1 MQFTEDINWYRYV
14 FLEIKMNQKFKKI
27 FLMLILI
34 IVSCSSVVYAKEFTY
49 SEVRYDDNGA
59 PYIIATNV
67 DDSKEQY
74 KVPWNSEQ
82 GRFFFFV
89 QETSNHS
96 SGSGFPISV
105 PYDDYVKSRGDSSVP
120 PKTDLDKSQTEGSQA
135 AQEKAEQQ
143 AKAEGINKKAIDAA
157 KNGTSESDILKGK
170 SSDGLYD
177 YSLVKVDGEW
187 AIVVHYGNLGGYDSV
202 MRWDPR
208 AGKFV
213 VTYDSGNGVG
223 TSVEMTYDEAKA
235 KFGDDF
241 PPITDFVGND
251 EHGERDAA
259 VEEDDHTLNQ
269 NIVLLLR
276 KAISL
281 WYFIL
286 RYISIAVM
294 LVILL
299 ILGIKIAITTVASE
313 KAVYKKM
320 LVDWFVGFIIIFT
333 IHYIMIGIVLL
344 NQMGID
350 LIKNTANKVYSQD
363 QRIYVSEDPSE
374 YGSKKYQ
381 TKTTEDLEVS
391 LYESVRTRAYDAK
404 LTNGCIGLVL
414 YACLVYFAYKFT
426 FIYLKRIL
434 NIAILTIISPLVAV
448 SFAFNK
454 IMTGKASIF
463 SKWLK
468 EYFTVVIIQFFH
480 ALVYVTFVMGTLKI
494 SLSSVTGILFVLILL
509 KYMTEAEKIIRAIF
523 GMDSNA
529 IRDLAST
536 PGPRGYAG
544 RLKTAAGVIVGAG
557 AIGKANSAA
566 RSLVFS
572 PLKKGAEFAFGQE
585 MIRRAESAIK
595 NKRNISDENLEN
607 PEVDKDYVDEVVDY
621 DDDVA
626 YEELTPEQ
634 QQMRDIVE
642 SEKYLDSKEHDIEYT
657 GETPKYTTRREIDE
671 AKVRL
676 AQNPKIILA
685 KFKQNVH
692 DALDYRTY
700 TERYAKRNSDGSY
713 EVGVRFKRDREHIH
727 VKREK
732 VFKEM
737 VRRQFSLKNLVGY
750 TDDDL
755 KDFQE
760 GYRNVTTTVGGFL
773 GGIVSLGAIADSGT
787 FGLMGMFYG
796 ALAFQKGID
805 LLTED
810 NRVEF
815 LPPDFEE
822 DPSLSAEEIELLR
835 KQITDELITK
845 KDKYIVNSIARK
857 HRTLARRL
865 STPFEVGLEVTTWPA
880 GILYRNVSK
889 TRWEALKFDLAEEKE
904 ALKKKRTVIIQKIKN
919 EERKEQEQV
928 DASVSMHQRI
938 TQLESEPET
947 VPERSRLLKELR
959 TEVDTID
966 KKIAKIDKKLDKLK
980 VKQQKTERVSRD
992 ATTKQEEFIE
1002 KHGHISRSGGIGYS
1016 ARERAAKRTLE
1027 VVKKV
1032 NKESAKVSRILWEK
1046 AAQEARE
1053 EREEREKRPINQYI
1067 NNGLKMGVIN
1077 KAHSVIEKTNADGS
1091 TETIEEELYV
1101 PVYTNEDGINVTS
1114 NVSLEERRKP
1124 EEERIEA
1131 TDEFY
1136 QECIENFKKAQ
1147 EKREKETAEAHK
1159 RAIESEVKLPSR
1171 DTFSKAPVN
1180 YKVTM
1185 ADVKAAIITAAA
1197 KQSKTVRKFELT
1209 STNNAAIR
1217 KELFGMV
1224 RKLYSIDGEIPQELQ
1239 DYIMGLD
1246 SEIAFAR
1253 ASLVAGE
1260 LAASAITKQ
1269 IEENG
1274 KDGVNIDQAVEM
1286 LEAGLKEYFEETD
1299 NMRLPESMRRHDYIE
1314 EDEILP
1320 EAGYDTIE
1328 NLARKTMDKKLEDM
1342 ANIIRAKNADN
1353 EEGSG
1358 SDEREISQLREKLKE
1373 SFKSKSKE
1381 SEDSRESF
1389 RMFYDDKKRAERRED
1404 KYGFRDDKTDSQ
1416 KKTESGVTTDTTAL
1430 LEAIMA
1436 EQTQQD
1442 DVLADILEGVGEE
1455 EGELIL
1461 EETIA
1466 RREMNTENY
1475 KYMSNGG
1482 DTEESS
1488 TGTIFEDSEGTDYIP
1503 TTDSEDTSY
1512 TQEPISPTSEEP
1524 IVKTSE
1530 EPVTAT
1536 SEKPTGETHEE
1547 PIIAETSSLEES
1559 STSATSTTE
1568 AEEVPSS
1575 SDELLEQIIAEAT
1588 QDTTMETG
1596 TESVEEVP
1604 VEDSIQPQ
1612 TQQRTRKQ
1620 IFGKSVPNPT
1630 QPKENEPVEQP
1641 TTDEDTTS
1649 VDDPNGER
1657 SYWEQK
1663 KQKENGTFAEPTPTY
1678 MDTSGTTEQGQ
1689 TTQSTSST
1697 KTSPKKTIGV
1707 RGQDGVKK
1715 FTEDNGDGSKEFVFS
1730 GDTDVEQL
1738 DPNSQKKKV
1747 GHMDLPPSD
1756 DNNNQ

>member
-1 MQFTEDINWYRYV
+1 
-14 FLEIKMNQKFKKI
+14 MNQKFKKI

-34 IVSCSSVVYAKEFTY
+34 IVSCSSVVLAADYGPVQKDA
-49 SEVRYDDNGA
+49 NGI
-59 PYIIATNV
+59 PYIVTKYGGTDIRLN
-67 DDSKEQY
+67 
-74 KVPWNSEQ
+74 WNP
-82 GRFFFFV
+82 
-89 QETSNHS
+89 ETEAFE
-96 SGSGFPISV
+96 GSFHMNNAAGPDYDVPISV
-105 PYDDYVKSRGDSSVP
+105 SYDDYKKSQSGSVP
-120 PKTDLDKSQTEGSQA
+120 PKEELSTAKSDGEQNA
-135 AQEKAEQQ
+135 KEKAEQQ

-187 AIVVHYGNLGGYDSV
+187 AIVVHYGNLGGYNSV
-202 MRWDPR
+202 MRWSERD
-208 AGKFV
+208 GKFV

-223 TSVEMTYDEAKA
+223 TKVQISYDEAKA
-235 KFGDDF
+235 IFGDDF

-251 EHGERDAA
+251 EHGERNAE
-259 VEEDDHTLNQ
+259 VEEEDHTLDQ

-344 NQMGID
+344 NQIGID

-536 PGPRGYAG
+536 PGPRGYAS
-544 RLKTAAGVIVGAG
+544 RLKTAAGVIIGAG

-585 MIRRAESAIK
+585 MIHRAESAIK

-607 PEVDKDYVDEVVDY
+607 PEVDKDYVDEIVDY

-634 QQMRDIVE
+634 QQMKDIVE
-642 SEKYLDSKEHDIEYT
+642 SERYLDSKEHDIEYT
-657 GETPKYTTRREIDE
+657 GETPKYTTRSEIDE

-713 EVGVRFKRDREHIH
+713 EVGVRFKKDREHIH
-727 VKREK
+727 IKREK

-760 GYRNVTTTVGGFL
+760 GYRNVATTVGGFL

-796 ALAFQKGID
+796 ALAFQNGID

-904 ALKKKRTVIIQKIKN
+904 ALKKKRTIIIQKIKN

-938 TQLESEPET
+938 TELESEPET
-947 VPERSRLLKELR
+947 VPERSRWLKELR

-1053 EREEREKRPINQYI
+1053 EREERENRPINQYI
-1067 NNGLKMGVIN
+1067 NSGLKMGVIN
-1077 KAHSVIEKTNADGS
+1077 KAHSVIEKTNADGT

-1124 EEERIEA
+1124 EEERVEA

-1159 RAIESEVKLPSR
+1159 KAIESEVKLPSR

-1224 RKLYSIDGEIPQELQ
+1224 RKLYSIDGEMPQELQ

-1286 LEAGLKEYFEETD
+1286 LEAGLKDYFEETD

-1358 SDEREISQLREKLKE
+1358 SGEREISQLREKLKE

-1389 RMFYDDKKRAERRED
+1389 RMFYDDKKRAEGRED
-1404 KYGFRDDKTDSQ
+1404 KYGFRGQNPDNQSTPTS
-1416 KKTESGVTTDTTAL
+1416 SITTANTDL
-1430 LEAIMA
+1430 LEQIMA
-1436 EQTQQD
+1436 EQETSDD
-1442 DVLADILEGVGEE
+1442 DVLAEILEGVGQED
-1455 EGELIL
+1455 GELIL

-1466 RREMNTENY
+1466 RGEMNKETY

-1482 DTEESS
+1482 DTEKSS
-1488 TGTIFEDSEGTDYIP
+1488 TDTIFEDTEETDYIP

-1512 TQEPISPTSEEP
+1512 SQEPISPTSEEP
-1524 IVKTSE
+1524 IVKTYD

-1547 PIIAETSSLEES
+1547 PISTTSEEPIIAETSSLEEES
-1559 STSATSTTE
+1559 STSATSTTG
-1568 AEEVPSS
+1568 AEEVPAS

-1588 QDTTMETG
+1588 QDTAMGAG
-1596 TESVEEVP
+1596 TESVEKEPVP
-1604 VEDSIQPQ
+1604 VENPSQPQ
-1612 TQQRTRKQ
+1612 PHSQSQQRTGTQR
-1620 IFGKSVPNPT
+1620 FGKSVPNPT
-1630 QPKENEPVEQP
+1630 QPQENEPVEQP
-1641 TTDEDTTS
+1641 TTEEDTTPA
-1649 VDDPNGER
+1649 DDPNGER
-1657 SYWEQK
+1657 AYWEQK

-1678 MDTSGTTEQGQ
+1678 MDTSGTTEQNTEQGQ

-1697 KTSPKKTIGV
+1697 KTSPKKKIGEL
-1707 RGQDGVKK
+1707 GQDGVRK